1 MILFLDT
8 FSVIN
13 LNSPWAGQYFLLVVI
28 YVAGNKKLLCSRI
41 AIAIRHTKYFALRPF
56 KFRKASGNSGQQ
68 KLNLFGCRLKGVKPN
83 MVVLFFVKI
92 RISSQFYCMTLFIV
106 VALRQAPA
114 SGGGLG
120 VGQICKRG
128 IPPPITSRN
137 QCTND

>member
-1 MILFLDT
+1 MLRNHLDT

-68 KLNLFGCRLKGVKPN
+68 KLNLFGCQMKTGDNIFITGTTRVILYGDSNKGVN
-83 MVVLFFVKI
+83 FMTIFFKF
-92 RISSQFYCMTLFIV
+92 SFCMKLCIAVITC
-106 VALRQAPA
+106 VAET
-114 SGGGLG
+114 
-120 VGQICKRG
+120 VI
-128 IPPPITSRN
+128 
-137 QCTND
+137 QCN